1 MKVQRNKGVKKI
13 MMKNKVQHKIDLTQI
28 DGDGAFPCPKCATM
42 ISPEDES
49 ESVYKIVD
57 TKVSHNELVE
67 LTIKCNNCKTNMKLT
82 GFQQTIDS

>member
-1 MKVQRNKGVKKI
+1 M

-28 DGDGAFPCPKCATM
+28 DGNGAFPCPKCSTM

-57 TKVSHNELVE
+57 TKVSNNELVE

-82 GFQQTIDS
+82 GFQQTIES